1 MMWISAMLLAFVG
14 FQAQA
19 SDTDVALARLETEW
33 NAAHVQG
40 DATTLGRIFADDL
53 VVVVPG
59 MASRC

>member
-1 MMWISAMLLAFVG
+1 MWISAMLVALVG
-14 FQAQA
+14 LQAQV
-19 SDTDVALARLETEW
+19 SDTDAALRRLEAEW

-59 MASRC
+59 MAR